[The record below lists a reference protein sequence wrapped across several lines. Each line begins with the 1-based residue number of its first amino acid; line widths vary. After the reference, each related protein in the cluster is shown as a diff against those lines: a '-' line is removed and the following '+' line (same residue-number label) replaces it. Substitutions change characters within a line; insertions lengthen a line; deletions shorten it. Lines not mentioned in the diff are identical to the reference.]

1 MARRPLDPAHGF
13 KRRDPKVAKS
23 EVEARK
29 ARDKQEKDNP
39 AAPQEDKKS
48 K

>member
-1 MARRPLDPAHGF
+1 MAERPLDPAHGF
-13 KRRDPKVAKS
+13 KRRDPKVVKS

-29 ARDKQEKDNP
+29 ARDKQEKANP
-39 AAPQEDKKS
+39 AAPEDKKS